1 MTDHNDADS
10 PVGDAK
16 PVSAAPVTMKAKGGR
31 SKVIAIVVAAVLGA
45 LVFSLLSGKKDKVTT
60 AATVKPGV
68 NGVTTTTILTPGKTP
83 GAEPREIQVVT
94 ITGENLPNLGDGAD
108 TAVNKR
114 APKLSGFSTDGTPI
128 TIDPADGKAKV
139 IFFVAHWCPH
149 CQREVPLIAK
159 WQKEGKL
166 PTDLVYYTVS
176 TSVQEK
182 GPNYPPSAWFTKEAW
197 PFPVMADDKA
207 NIAVKSYG
215 FSGFPFFAVLRA
227 DGTIAARASGEMDLE
242 PFLELLA
249 KAKQG

>member
-1 MTDHNDADS
+1 MTETNDTGTPASS
-10 PVGDAK
+10 PTATATPSAK
-16 PVSAAPVTMKAKGGR
+16 PSGGR
-31 SKVIAIVVAAVLGA
+31 SKIIVIVIAAVLGA
-45 LVFSLLSGKKDKVTT
+45 LAFSLLSGSKDKATT
-60 AATVKPGV
+60 ATTAKPGA
-68 NGVTTTTILTPGKTP
+68 GTTTTVTPGQTP

-94 ITGENLPNLGDGAD
+94 VAGDNLANLGDGAD
-108 TAVNKR
+108 PALNKA
-114 APKLSGFSTDGTPI
+114 APKLSGYGTDGKPI

-139 IFFVAHWCPH
+139 IFFIAHWCPH

-166 PTDLVYYTVS
+166 PTDLSYYTVS

-182 GPNYPPSAWFTKEAW
+182 GPNYPPSAWLVREEW

-207 NIAVKSYG
+207 GTAVKSYG
-215 FSGFPFFAVLRA
+215 FSGFPFFAVIRSN
-227 DGTIAARASGEMDLE
+227 GTIAARASGEMDLE